1 MPPDRSQTD
10 HVEGLPFGT
19 RGGMLVSHH
28 FPVDGEYVI
37 RPRLWRNTVD
47 VMRGTETPHDLE
59 VSLDGERLSLTRFG
73 GPDDEVPAQ
82 MFPGKTADEI
92 DRALRDAR
100 DRCGRASTR

>member
-1 MPPDRSQTD
+1 
-10 HVEGLPFGT
+10 
-19 RGGMLVSHH
+19 MLVSHH

-47 VMRGTETPHDLE
+47 VVRGTETPHDLE
-59 VSLDGERLSLTRFG
+59 VSLDGARLSLTRFG

-100 DRCGRASTR
+100 RR